1 MPNLPTHIHFSL
13 RALGDVLG
21 SDIKGNLPAYIFG
34 STAPDIR
41 AITKKDRSVYHFVAL
56 DFSEVGEGPKNL
68 TREYPSWSDLSTKSA
83 ESRAFIAG
91 YVSHLILDETWITK
105 IFRPYFESSHIYP
118 GRIQS
123 LVMDR
128 AMQLEL
134 DRAYWGSMKPHLSDI
149 QRYGIDLDIDFL
161 NGEPLDNWRDW
172 ILRLLGA
179 DFSWDRLLFMAKRI
193 AKGEDSCQAIEYAEE
208 FVSNPERS
216 IENMLS
222 ALPKGIIHD
231 FEELATSNIVN
242 SVNRFMR

>member
-13 RALGDVLG
+13 RALGDILG
-21 SDIKGNLPAYIFG
+21 LDVKGNLPAYLFG

-56 DFSEVGEGPKNL
+56 DFSEVGEGPENL
-68 TREYPSWSDLSTKSA
+68 TREYPSWSDLSNTSA

-105 IFRPYFESSHIYP
+105 MFRPYFENSHMFP
-118 GRIQS
+118 RRFQA

-134 DRAYWGSMKPHLSDI
+134 DREYWGSMKPHLADI
-149 QRYGIDLDIDFL
+149 QKYRVDLDIDFL
-161 NGEPLDNWRDW
+161 NGEPLNSWRDW

-193 AKGEDSCQAIEYAEE
+193 AKGKDSHPAIAYAEE
-208 FVSNPERS
+208 FISDPEQS
-216 IENMLS
+216 IENMLNG
-222 ALPKGIIHD
+222 LPKGILHD
-231 FEELATSNIVN
+231 FEELATNNIVN
-242 SVNRFMR
+242 SVNRFIR